1 MSAELPT
8 PADAPQSAALPRQPL
23 MRRRMTRAE
32 SLPPYGMAPL
42 SIVLVL
48 ILAVVSETFRNPANL
63 VNILQ
68 QNSILGIVAC
78 GMLLM
83 IVVGGFDLSVG
94 AVGAMSGVVAAVV
107 FITVGIVPG
116 VIAAL
121 GRGWAGGTPNRAL

>member
-8 PADAPQSAALPRQPL
+8 PVGAPQSAALPRQPV

-32 SLPPYGMAPL
+32 FLSRYGMAAIFVSLPQGHPL
-42 SIVLVL
+42 VGS
-48 ILAVVSETFRNPANL
+48 
-63 VNILQ
+63 
-68 QNSILGIVAC
+68 VAC

-107 FITVGIVPG
+107 FINVGIVPG
-116 VIAAL
+116 IIVAL
-121 GRGWAGGTPNRAL
+121 LCGLAVGMLNGT

>member
-32 SLPPYGMAPL
+32 FLSRYGMAA
-42 SIVLVL
+42 IFVVLVL

-107 FITVGIVPG
+107 FINVGTVPG
-116 VIAAL
+116 IIVAL
-121 GRGWAGGTPNRAL
+121 AGRGSGVW